1 MTEKRRKFDAEFR
14 EGAMRIVTAT
24 GKRVAQDLRVNETT
38 PASWVSRAR
47 RVGRAVPEDK
57 DALIARLLQENK
69 QLTKDVKGVE
79 MEGDVLERCMVLWV
93 KRSWRRRTGSSRN
106 GTARPPSR
114 PSHRSG
120 TPGWPRRR
128 PRPGRSPME

>member
-1 MTEKRRKFDAEFR
+1 MTEKRREFDAEFR

-24 GKRVAQDLRVNETT
+24 GKRVAQDLEVNETT
-38 PASWVSRAR
+38 PASRVSRAR

-69 QLTKDVKGVE
+69 QLTKDVKGE